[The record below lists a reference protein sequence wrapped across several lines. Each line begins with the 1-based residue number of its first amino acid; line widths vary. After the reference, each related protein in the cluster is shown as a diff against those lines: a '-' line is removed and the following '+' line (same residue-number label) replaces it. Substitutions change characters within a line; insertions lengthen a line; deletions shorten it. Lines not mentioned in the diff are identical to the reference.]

1 MLLTVVGVVAD
12 TLGFS
17 GIVLK
22 WATHL
27 LVSWAC
33 DVLLGWW
40 EEWDA
45 GKLVQKVV
53 LILIAEEEGPNLDN
67 EKLKLFSEKFYGLIF
82 VDSDPG
88 EPLNVELIL
97 RIFFLI
103 VHGGKKAG
111 SIVEQELDS

>member
-1 MLLTVVGVVAD
+1 M
-12 TLGFS
+12 
-17 GIVLK
+17 
-22 WATHL
+22 
-27 LVSWAC
+27 
-33 DVLLGWW
+33 
-40 EEWDA
+40 
-45 GKLVQKVV
+45 
-53 LILIAEEEGPNLDN
+53 DN